1 MVEVKVMR
9 EKTSYIKQLLNEIY
23 QFQPIMFLHLTLNV
37 VIEAVFP
44 LFQLLLS
51 AFVIQWL
58 MEEIAIQDYLVRLLF
73 MIIGIDLASMAHM
86 YYLLVLERF
95 QNTFRSHMQTKIANK
110 YLTLDYPLLIG
121 KEAQERYNNA
131 NELTWNN
138 LTLFGRLPQ
147 DLVRFGSS
155 LVGLVLYIQILGQL
169 ESFFFIV
176 VALFIV
182 VVMVFKVL
190 QIKMDQKIFKDKAA
204 NTQKRRYLR
213 KIYGESRLTK
223 DVRLYQMRDWLNKIE
238 DNVID
243 EYNQI
248 LKPKVKLTWT
258 ESTVINIGVTA
269 LAALSYF
276 RSVQLIVAGIIPVS
290 SFVVYAG
297 SVTLL
302 AQTIIQFVNALGA
315 MRVNIN
321 DMKQYNAF
329 MMQDQ
334 VQNHGSGEM
343 AAHSPIEIEFKNVTY
358 TYPNNEVPTIKNVSF
373 TIQPNEKL
381 AVVGENG
388 AGKSTLINLITG
400 LLIPDSG
407 EILINGIPQKDY
419 NISEYYAMFAPVF
432 QEKYLLTYSIKDTII
447 QGLPYEEEKYE
458 RVLAL
463 SGVGQLVD
471 NFSQGDETK
480 IVRAVYNDGVTLSGG
495 QLQKVK
501 LAQALYKDAPVL
513 LLDEPTAALDPIA
526 EHQIYQDYF
535 KFSKDKLS
543 IFISHRLS
551 STRFC
556 DRILYI
562 KHGEVTEEGTHEDLM
577 QAKKDYY
584 KLYEAQAHYYRN
596 NEEEKEVEEES
607 ILTGGVV

>member
-1 MVEVKVMR
+1 MR

-44 LFQLLLS
+44 LLQLLLS

-73 MIIGIDLASMAHM
+73 MIIGIGLASMAHM
-86 YYLLVLERF
+86 YYILVLERF

-258 ESTVINIGVTA
+258 ESTVINIGVVA

-329 MMQDQ
+329 MAQDQ

-373 TIQPNEKL
+373 TIQLNEKL

-400 LLIPDSG
+400 LLIPDTG

>member
-1 MVEVKVMR
+1 MR

-44 LFQLLLS
+44 LLQLLLS

-73 MIIGIDLASMAHM
+73 MIIGIGLASMAHM
-86 YYLLVLERF
+86 YYILVLERF

-258 ESTVINIGVTA
+258 ESTVINIGVVA

-329 MMQDQ
+329 MTQDQ

-400 LLIPDSG
+400 LLIPDTG